1 MNLRNLSEFFLYELS
16 GQSYST
22 TKEIVKS
29 RTLRCLVR
37 TVVFEIRSL
46 LVSLKWTYQSCVEW
60 SARRGT
66 TRRKYNRNSKRYC

>member
-29 RTLRCLVR
+29 RTPRCLVR

-46 LVSLKWTYQSCVEW
+46 LISLKWTY
-60 SARRGT
+60 
-66 TRRKYNRNSKRYC
+66 